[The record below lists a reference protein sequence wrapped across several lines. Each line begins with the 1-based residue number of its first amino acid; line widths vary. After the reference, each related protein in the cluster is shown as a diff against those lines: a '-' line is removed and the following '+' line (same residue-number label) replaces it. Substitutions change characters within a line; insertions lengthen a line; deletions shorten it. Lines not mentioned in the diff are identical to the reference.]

1 MVLGHRNKAAYT
13 VIIIRHPI
21 RGGIIQVGRVK
32 AGIVIL
38 FIAITDLAANR
49 SILAIARLFGG
60 RAIPVIK
67 RSPPAL
73 LVRATR
79 LIQAILTV

>member
-1 MVLGHRNKAAYT
+1 MVLGHRNKAAYA
-13 VIIIRHPI
+13 VVIIRHPI
-21 RGGIIQVGRVK
+21 RRRTIQVGRVK

-67 RSPPAL
+67 GTPSAL
-73 LVRATR
+73 LVRATC
-79 LIQAILTV
+79 LIQTILTV